1 MGCAGC
7 GRARLGGAVDADGGS
22 GGPRVER
29 VWRGGAAARGCWEE
43 MGVDG
48 ERLMLE
54 AFRDGGPRKRDGGGG
69 R

>member
-1 MGCAGC
+1 M
-7 GRARLGGAVDADGGS
+7 DADGGS

-29 VWRGGAAARGCWEE
+29 VWRGGAAAPGCWEE
-43 MGVDG
+43 MGVEG

>member
-1 MGCAGC
+1 M
-7 GRARLGGAVDADGGS
+7 DADADADADAGS

-29 VWRGGAAARGCWEE
+29 VWRGVAAAARGCWEE
-43 MGVDG
+43 VGVEG

>member
-1 MGCAGC
+1 MGCGGC
-7 GRARLGGAVDADGGS
+7 GRADAGS

-29 VWRGGAAARGCWEE
+29 VWRGGAVAPARGCWEE
-43 MGVDG
+43 VGVEG
-48 ERLMLE
+48 GRLMLE